1 MNGRK
6 RKYEDIGYNSVVGQI
21 SVTDHTTQGFQ
32 PPYNTQFSAFLD
44 NRCGKLLELVE
55 IFSGHALRLVALSV
69 VDSADHAVVRLV
81 TSRAAL
87 ARRLLQRHDIPFSE
101 AEILVVEL
109 GPDHTLSQLCIALLS
124 AELNIHYAYPL
135 MVRSHGIPTIAL
147 HTDDQILAGQI
158 LRRKMFT
165 LLGEND
171 LGENSSWGDPSDLSP
186 N

>member
-1 MNGRK
+1 MSQFSVNEQIAQG
-6 RKYEDIGYNSVVGQI
+6 YEA
-21 SVTDHTTQGFQ
+21 
-32 PPYNTQFSAFLD
+32 PRNTQFSAFLD

-55 IFSGHALRLVALSV
+55 IFDGHAVNMVALSV
-69 VDSADHAVVRLV
+69 IDSADHAVVRLV
-81 TSRAAL
+81 TSRSDL
-87 ARRLLQRHDIPFSE
+87 ARRLLQRHQIPFSE

-109 GPDHTLSQLCIALLS
+109 SAGQTLSKLCISLLS

-135 MVRSHGIPTIAL
+135 MVRPHGVPTIAI
-147 HTDDQILAGQI
+147 HTDDQVLAGQI

-171 LGENSSWGDPSDLSP
+171 LGDNATQGDPPGMSP

>member
-1 MNGRK
+1 M
-6 RKYEDIGYNSVVGQI
+6 VPI
-21 SVTDHTTQGFQ
+21 SIDDHVAQGFQ

-55 IFSGHALRLVALSV
+55 IFDGHALRLVALSV

-81 TSRAAL
+81 TSRSDL

-109 GPDHTLSQLCIALLS
+109 SNDHTLSQLCIALLS

-135 MVRSHGIPTIAL
+135 MLRPHGVPTIAL

-158 LRRKMFT
+158 LRRKLFT

-171 LGENSSWGDPSDLSP
+171 LGENDIGGSSTWGDSP
-186 N
+186 DRSSN

>member
-1 MNGRK
+1 MMSHFSVK
-6 RKYEDIGYNSVVGQI
+6 DQIAQGY
-21 SVTDHTTQGFQ
+21 Q

-55 IFSGHALRLVALSV
+55 IFDGHALRLVALSV

-81 TSRAAL
+81 TSRALL
-87 ARRLLQRHDIPFSE
+87 ARRLLQRHQIPFSE

-109 GPDHTLSQLCIALLS
+109 GPSHTLSQLCIALLS

-135 MVRSHGIPTIAL
+135 MVRPHGVPTIAL
-147 HTDDQILAGQI
+147 HTDDQVLAGQI
-158 LRRKMFT
+158 LRRKWFT

-171 LGENSSWGDPSDLSP
+171 LGENATEGDPTDLP
-186 N
+186 P

>member
-1 MNGRK
+1 MSQF
-6 RKYEDIGYNSVVGQI
+6 SVSDQ
-21 SVTDHTTQGFQ
+21 TTQGYQ

-55 IFSGHALRLVALSV
+55 IFQGHALRLVALSV

-81 TSRAAL
+81 TSNSDL
-87 ARRLLQRHDIPFSE
+87 ARRLLQQHDIPFSE
-101 AEILVVEL
+101 AQILVVEI
-109 GPDHTLSQLCIALLS
+109 GPDHTLSKLCISLLS

-135 MVRSHGIPTIAL
+135 MVRPHGVPTIAL

-158 LRRKMFT
+158 LRRKLFT

-171 LGENSSWGDPSDLSP
+171 LGDNATGSDPSGMSH

>member
-1 MNGRK
+1 MGQLSVN
-6 RKYEDIGYNSVVGQI
+6 DQIAQGY
-21 SVTDHTTQGFQ
+21 Q

-55 IFSGHALRLVALSV
+55 IFDGHALQLVALSV
-69 VDSADHAVVRLV
+69 MDSADHAVVRLV
-81 TSRAAL
+81 TSRAEL
-87 ARRLLQRHDIPFSE
+87 ARRLLQRHGIPFSE

-109 GPDHTLSQLCIALLS
+109 SQDRTLSKLCIALLS

-135 MVRSHGIPTIAL
+135 MVRPHGVPTIGL
-147 HTDDQILAGQI
+147 HTDDQVLAGQI

-171 LGENSSWGDPSDLSP
+171 LGENATECG
-186 N
+186 

>member
-1 MNGRK
+1 
-6 RKYEDIGYNSVVGQI
+6 VGQI
-21 SVTDHTTQGFQ
+21 FVDDQITQGYQ
-32 PPYNTQFSAFLD
+32 MPYNTQFSVFLE

-55 IFSGHALRLVALSV
+55 ILDGHALRLVALSV
-69 VDSADHAVVRLV
+69 VDSADYAVVRLV
-81 TSRAAL
+81 TSRGEL
-87 ARRLLQRHDIPFSE
+87 ARRLLQRHDMRFSE

-109 GPDHTLSQLCIALLS
+109 GPHHTLSKLCISLLS

-135 MVRSHGIPTIAL
+135 MVRPHGMPTIAL

-171 LGENSSWGDPSDLSP
+171 LGENATNGDPSDLSP